1 MSAIQSVGYAAL
13 AAAQTRVNTAAVDI
27 ALNGPTPDNA
37 TALLEAR
44 TQFTAGV
51 KAIHIQDE
59 ISKSLLALLP

>member
-1 MSAIQSVGYAAL
+1 MSAIQSVSYAAL
-13 AAAQTRVNTAAVDI
+13 QQAQTRISSAAVDI
-27 ALNGPTPDNA
+27 ATNGPTPENA
-37 TALLEAR
+37 TALLEGR

>member
-13 AAAQTRVNTAAVDI
+13 AAAQTRVSTAAVDI

-51 KAIHIQDE
+51 QAIHIQDE

>member
-1 MSAIQSVGYAAL
+1 MSAIQSVSYAAL
-13 AAAQTRVNTAAVDI
+13 AAAQTRVSTAVVDI
-27 ALNGPTPDNA
+27 ATNGPAPENA

-51 KAIHIQDE
+51 KAIHMLDE